1 VASILTFAVLL
12 GTPLLGALLLGLLGA
27 NRWAP
32 ALNVAFSL
40 LTFVAACALTSR
52 VITHGNLLVM
62 QEQFF
67 IDAFNVFLVTLTA
80 FVGLTTSLFSRP
92 YMRIEAEHGRVSSAQ
107 LRLYH
112 SMYQLFIAT
121 MLIALTTNNLGLMWV
136 AMEAATLST
145 VLLVTLYRTPASLE
159 AGWKYFILCGVGI
172 AQALFGTI
180 LLYFAAEKILGAEGV
195 GALLWTHLNVV
206 KAQLEPAVL
215 SLAFVF
221 LLVGYGTKVGLAP
234 LHNWLP
240 DAHAEGPTPISA
252 VLSGLL
258 LNVAMYAVVR
268 CKVLVEGS
276 LHSSLPGRMLMG
288 FGLLSVVL
296 AAFFLWR
303 QRDIK
308 RLFAYSSIEH
318 MGIVTFAFGM
328 GGPVANFA
336 ALLHMTVH
344 SLTKSAIFF
353 AVGHAAQKAGSQIM
367 DDIRGL
373 ITVSPT
379 VGWGLMLGSLAIL
392 GMPPFGVFASEFLIL
407 TTAMKQQPWA
417 TPILLLALGVAFA
430 AIFSRVQP
438 MVFGE
443 TAAKRLPHP
452 PALLP
457 VFTHLALVLL
467 LGIFIPPYLADWYR
481 AAARLI
487 GGE

>member
-1 VASILTFAVLL
+1 MEFLLVL
-12 GTPLLGALLLGLLGA
+12 GTPLAGAAVLALLGA
-27 NRWAP
+27 RRFAP
-32 ALNVAFSL
+32 ELNVAFSL
-40 LTFVAACALTSR
+40 LTFLAACALT
-52 VITHGNLLVM
+52 VHVVGAGTLTFGHD
-62 QEQFF
+62 QFF

-80 FVGLTTSLFSRP
+80 LVGLTTAIFSRP
-92 YMRIEAEHGRVSSAQ
+92 YMRVEMEHGRVRSAQ

-112 SMYQLFIAT
+112 SMYQLFMTT
-121 MLIALTTNNLGLMWV
+121 MLVALTTNNMGLLWV

-145 VLLVTLYRTPASLE
+145 VLLVTLYRTAASLE
-159 AGWKYFILCGVGI
+159 AGWKYFVLCGVGI

-180 LLYFAAEKILGAEGV
+180 LLYFAAEHVLGAEGV
-195 GALLWTHLNVV
+195 SALLWTHLNGV
-206 KAQLEPAVL
+206 KGQLEPKVL

-258 LNVAMYAVVR
+258 LNVALYAVVR

-276 LHSSLPGRMLMG
+276 VHSALPSQMLMG

-318 MGIVTFAFGM
+318 MGIITFAFGM
-328 GGPVANFA
+328 GGPVASFA
-336 ALLHMTVH
+336 GLLHMTVH

-353 AVGHAAQKAGSQIM
+353 AVGHAVQAAGTQLM
-367 DDIRGL
+367 DGIRGL
-373 ITVSPT
+373 ITVSP
-379 VGWGLMLGSLAIL
+379 VIGWGLALGALAIL

-407 TTAMKQQPWA
+407 TTAIHDHAWA
-417 TPILLLALGVAFA
+417 TPLLLLALGVAFA
-430 AIFSRVQP
+430 AVR
-438 MVFGE
+438 
-443 TAAKRLPHP
+443 
-452 PALLP
+452 
-457 VFTHLALVLL
+457 
-467 LGIFIPPYLADWYR
+467 
-481 AAARLI
+481 
-487 GGE
+487 

>member
-1 VASILTFAVLL
+1 MLIVPLAGAVF
-12 GTPLLGALLLGLLGA
+12 LGLFGA
-27 NRWAP
+27 RRWA
-32 ALNVAFSL
+32 AEANVGFSGA
-40 LTFVAACALTSR
+40 TFVAACVLTAR
-52 VITHGNLLVM
+52 VLRDGNLVAAH
-62 QEQFF
+62 EQFF
-67 IDAFNVFLVTLTA
+67 IDPFNVFLVVLTA
-80 FVGLTTSLFSRP
+80 LVGFTTAIFSRP
-92 YMRIEAEHGRVSSAQ
+92 YMRIETEHGRINTRR

-112 SMYQLFIAT
+112 SMYQLFMAT
-121 MLIALTTNNLGLMWV
+121 MLVALTTNNMGLLWV

-180 LLYFAAEKILGAEGV
+180 LLYFAAEKVLGARGV
-195 GALLWTHLNVV
+195 DALLWTHLAEV
-206 KAQLEPAVL
+206 KSQLEPRVL
-215 SLAFVF
+215 GIAFVF

-258 LNVAMYAVVR
+258 LNVALYAVVR

-276 LHSSLPGRMLMG
+276 LQSSLPSNMLMG

-296 AAFFLWR
+296 AALFLWR

-353 AVGHAAQKAGSQIM
+353 AVGHAAQKVGSQRIE
-367 DDIRGL
+367 DIRGL
-373 ITVSPT
+373 ITLNPT
-379 VGWGLMLGSLAIL
+379 IGWGLMIGTLAIL

-407 TTAMKQQPWA
+407 TTAMRQQPWA
-417 TPILLLALGVAFA
+417 TPILLMALGVAFA
-430 AIFSRVQP
+430 AIFSRVQA

-443 TAAKRLPHP
+443 TKARRLPHQ

-457 VFTHLALVLL
+457 VFAHLAIVLA
-467 LGIFIPPYLADWYR
+467 LGLYIPPYLADWYR

-487 GGE
+487 GGG

>member
-1 VASILTFAVLL
+1 VEFAVLL
-12 GTPLLGALLLGLLGA
+12 ATPLGGSVLLALWGHRPRA
-27 NRWAP
+27 AEI
-32 ALNVAFSL
+32 NVALSL
-40 LTFVAACALTSR
+40 VTFLAAAALTAR
-52 VITHGNLLVM
+52 VIGEGNLLAGRD
-62 QEQFF
+62 QFF
-67 IDAFNVFLVTLTA
+67 IDPFNVFLVALTA
-80 FVGLTTSLFSRP
+80 FVGLTTSIFSRP
-92 YMRIEAEHGRVSSAQ
+92 YMRVEIEHGRLNARR

-112 SMYQLFIAT
+112 SMFQLFMAM
-121 MLIALTTNNLGLMWV
+121 MLVALTTNNLGLLWV

-180 LLYFAAEKILGAEGV
+180 LLYFAAEKVLGAEGV
-195 GALLWTHLNVV
+195 NALLWTDLAAV
-206 KAQLEPAVL
+206 KGELEPTVL

-240 DAHAEGPTPISA
+240 DAHAEGPTPVSA

-258 LNVAMYAVVR
+258 LNVAIYAVVR

-276 LHSSLPGRMLMG
+276 LHSALPSNMLMG

-353 AVGHAAQKAGSQIM
+353 AVGHAAQKAGSQRM

-373 ITVSPT
+373 LAMNPT
-379 VGWGLMLGSLAIL
+379 IGWGLMLGSLAIL
-392 GMPPFGVFASEFLIL
+392 GVPPFGVFASEFLIL

-417 TPILLLALGVAFA
+417 TPILLVALGVAFA
-430 AIFSRVQP
+430 AIFGRVQS
-438 MVFGE
+438 MVYGE
-443 TAAKRLPHP
+443 ATGRRLPHQ

-457 VFTHLALVLL
+457 VFAHLALVLL
-467 LGIFIPPYLADWYR
+467 LGLYIPPYLADWYR
-481 AAARLI
+481 AAARMI
-487 GGE
+487 GGG